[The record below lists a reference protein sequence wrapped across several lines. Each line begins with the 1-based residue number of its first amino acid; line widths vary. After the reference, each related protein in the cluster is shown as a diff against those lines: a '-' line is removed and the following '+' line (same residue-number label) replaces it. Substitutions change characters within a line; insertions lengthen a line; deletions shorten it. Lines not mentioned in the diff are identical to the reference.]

1 MSEVYLHASGVSK
14 MYGAVRAL
22 NEINLTLGP
31 GVTGLLRTEW
41 FGKIH
46 TS

>member
-31 GVTGLLRTEW
+31 GVTGLLGPKW
-41 FGKIH
+41 FWQVYAP
-46 TS
+46 